1 MTRSASRAA
10 ASTPSVPTR
19 RQAVVRLGDLDT
31 APENLRHGEAPDD
44 DIPQLA
50 DTIAAAGLLQFPT
63 VRPGL
68 ENEASYMVLDGR
80 RRLLALWLLRDGGVI
95 DDDHAVEVFVE
106 TDRKRQAAAVVL
118 TNTAV
123 PVHVADVVA
132 AIGRML
138 KARLGVKAIARAL
151 GYGEIEIRR
160 LAALSA
166 LPAVAL
172 EALKTGRIT
181 LRQARLLARLKD
193 ADAQAEL
200 AQAVLDGHALQE
212 WRIQEQLGEGR
223 ITNRDPRCGLVTP
236 EHYAAEGGRT
246 EADLFGELP
255 SVLLDPEALTRAW
268 LKRAADV
275 AAPLEAE
282 GLTVHLS
289 PGDPGLDDH
298 GPDLFEDLEQLY
310 YAYGGLSD
318 EATLVYREAR
328 DRAQAAAEAVATV
341 EPDGGDRAEGL
352 EAFVRARI
360 AQDQAGAGQR
370 LAVVLVLRPS
380 LRTGVEVD
388 CYGPVEA
395 VVDLVGSED
404 EDVEEV
410 DAATEAPGRPAARSA
425 YAPPRAEAPAPEVE
439 GVSHVLHAT
448 RTDMATRGLI
458 RALAEAPEVALT
470 ALVARLFGSMAV
482 WPPVGR
488 SEAALAITAS
498 SFNPTGGRIVESLDG
513 AVRERLDERRRAWEA
528 SSLTMIAWVHAMDLG
543 DRLGLLAEL
552 TALSLDLRE
561 DRTSLVRRA
570 ARTEAAEIA
579 DLCEA
584 DIARWWTPD
593 GAYLRPHSREQ
604 LLTMLKRMGAKTD
617 AAARLRKG
625 DLVAWTEDQAK
636 ARNWAPAC
644 LSWSLAPEDA
654 EGSPDADASDADVD
668 GLPSSEGEVAGDG
681 PEAGDEAD
689 CEATAGD
696 AGWGV
701 GVFVVTPAG
710 EAALVGAGP
719 VDVVADDAA
728 A

>member
-1 MTRSASRAA
+1 
-10 ASTPSVPTR
+10 
-19 RQAVVRLGDLDT
+19 
-31 APENLRHGEAPDD
+31 
-44 DIPQLA
+44 
-50 DTIAAAGLLQFPT
+50 
-63 VRPGL
+63 
-68 ENEASYMVLDGR
+68 MVLDGR
-80 RRLLALWLLRDGGVI
+80 RRLLALRLLRDGGFI
-95 DDDHAVEVFVE
+95 DDDHPVEVFVE
-106 TDRKRQAAAVVL
+106 TDRARQAAAVVL

-138 KARLGVKAIARAL
+138 TARLGVKAIARAL

-160 LAALSA
+160 LASLSK

-193 ADAQAEL
+193 KGQQVEL
-200 AQAVLDGHALQE
+200 AQAVLDGQGLQE

-236 EHYAAEGGRT
+236 KLYSTEGGRT

-255 SVLLDPEALTRAW
+255 PVLLDPEVLTRAW
-268 LKRAADV
+268 LKRAAEV

-282 GLTVHLS
+282 GLTVHLCA
-289 PGDPGLDDH
+289 GDPDSGDK
-298 GPDLFEDLEQLY
+298 GPDLPEDLEQLY
-310 YAYGGLSD
+310 YAYGGLS
-318 EATLVYREAR
+318 EAATIVYRAAR
-328 DRAQAAAEAVATV
+328 ERAQTAAEAVATV
-341 EPDGGDRAEGL
+341 EPESPDEDAAGRLA
-352 EAFVRARI
+352 AFVQARL

-370 LAVVLVLRPS
+370 IATALVLRPS
-380 LRTGVEVD
+380 LRTGVEVE
-388 CYGPVEA
+388 CYGPAEEAEPARSAADEADEVE
-395 VVDLVGSED
+395 D
-404 EDVEEV
+404 
-410 DAATEAPGRPAARSA
+410 ATEEQGRLVPRCA
-425 YAPPRAEAPAPEVE
+425 YAPPRAAAPAPEVE

-458 RALAEAPEVALT
+458 RALADAPEVALT
-470 ALVARLFGSMAV
+470 ALVARLFGTVAV

-488 SEAALAITAS
+488 SETALAISAS
-498 SFNPTGGRIVESLDG
+498 AFNPSGGRIVEALDG

-528 SSLTMIAWVHAMDLG
+528 SGMTMIAWVHAMDSA

-561 DRTSLVRRA
+561 DRTSLVRKT

-579 DLCEA
+579 DLCDA

-604 LLTMLKRMGAKTD
+604 LLTMLERMGAETD

-636 ARNWAPAC
+636 ARNRAPAC
-644 LSWSLAPEDA
+644 LSWSLASEDA
-654 EGSPDADASDADVD
+654 ADAGERHD
-668 GLPSSEGEVAGDG
+668 EGEAMNED
-681 PEAGDEAD
+681 PEVDSEAD
-689 CEATAGD
+689 SDSAS
-696 AGWGV
+696 GV
-701 GVFVVTPAG
+701 GVFVVTPSG
-710 EAALVGAGP
+710 EAALVDAVEG
-719 VDVVADDAA
+719 DAA
-728 A
+728 G